1 MEDTK
6 ESPSQLSTGT
16 LPSPRESSE
25 CSYDFVSSSNVSADE
40 MPPRKVKDDEVRE
53 GIVTGNNFWIIS
65 CKLISW

>member
-1 MEDTK
+1 MEDTKTIK

-40 MPPRKVKDDEVRE
+40 MPPRKVKDEGHDEGGDSDWE
-53 GIVTGNNFWIIS
+53 
-65 CKLISW
+65 